1 MKLGAMVAV
10 FLVVDKS
17 YCLGIKMKGHTEGT
31 FSCPLTIPENTIA
44 MNKMKAF
51 TARLF
56 VCKFTA

>member
-1 MKLGAMVAV
+1 MVAV